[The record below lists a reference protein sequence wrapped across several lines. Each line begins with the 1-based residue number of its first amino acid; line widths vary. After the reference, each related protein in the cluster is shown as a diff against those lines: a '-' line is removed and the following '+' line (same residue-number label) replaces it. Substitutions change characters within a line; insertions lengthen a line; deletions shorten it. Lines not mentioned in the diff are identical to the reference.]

1 MKLLPVLFLAA
12 AAVTCPAAPVISEF
26 LADND
31 GGLKDE
37 NGDDEDWIEIHNPDP
52 VSVNLAGW
60 RLSNDAADSQGW
72 SFPARI
78 LPPGGRLLVW
88 ASGKDRRPLSGN
100 LHTDFRLDNRGEYL
114 ALISPSGQRSTEFT
128 PVFHFQPKNR
138 SFGWGYAGTVTV
150 TDATPQPLS
159 AGVNWNRQ
167 RISGPASATSDASL
181 NVYDDGLA
189 QPEHQQY
196 LWFDYSSRLAAIPA
210 GQSIAEATLEWTA
223 TAMPFAGVSNLSTVP
238 ASIGIFPVTDSNR
251 GLSSVAT
258 TADGNDFLRFFSANQ
273 PTDAISIL
281 PGETRTFTWNV
292 TALVR
297 AWRSNP
303 QATGYGQ
310 FMLIPSA
317 HPCWIAWDQN
327 RSGPRLTVRT
337 VSSPNPTE
345 AWGFMTP
352 SPALPNSGVTAAG
365 PLVRHVTENP
375 PQPPAAAPFTVTAA
389 ISPGQGGPLAT
400 VTLIYRRNYEAEI
413 QAAMTDDGT
422 GGDAVAGD
430 GVFSATIPATIMTA
444 GRMIRWRVRATDNS
458 AYQTILPTYSD
469 PIDSPQYFGTVPQD
483 PAVQTQLMVV
493 HRFIQNTSAA
503 QTAAGTRA
511 SLYLNGEFYDNVGI
525 NLHGQST
532 SGGAFLKKSYDI
544 DGNRGYRFKWSTD
557 PAQPPAKD
565 INLLTV
571 YADKTKIRHDLAYE
585 MNRAAGVAAHYCF
598 LTHNRLNGTFDG
610 LYSFVEDA
618 DDVYLTRAGLNPD
631 GALYKMY
638 NGMSNPATDA
648 ITGVEKKTRKLESN
662 FDLHQFLQG
671 MHQPGTAAQRTFFF
685 DNLDVPKMINFMAA
699 NTVTGNVDLHAKNYY
714 IYCDTGKT
722 NLWTLLPWDLDLSQ
736 GRLWTSANNYFDD
749 GIYLNAG
756 GTLSGQGQN
765 LIAKLYAIPEFSAMA
780 RRRIRSLQDQ
790 FFGTR
795 NAAPDLNRWYDR
807 RVSEKAAEIGARIVS
822 GQNDI
827 PGSDAAA
834 DFSRYTAAQWKNHTG
849 VTGNTAASIYASYT
863 ASQEI
868 QRLLSSWVLQRIN
881 TINGDSSVPQP
892 YNLAALNPLVFTAV
906 EHSPASGDQ
915 SQEFIELR
923 NPNTVDVDLS
933 GWQITGGVAFT
944 FEPGTVV
951 NANGR
956 IIVAASRNGFKTRTV
971 SPKAGESRYVTGGY
985 KGNLS
990 NLGETITLA
999 DPSGTPRATYSYQG
1013 QPSPW
1018 QSHLVI
1024 TEIMYHPA
1032 GDGLAEYIEL
1042 TNISRDVTLDL
1053 TGVRFTQGVT
1063 FSFSGS
1069 AVTSLPPGGRVLVVR
1084 DAAAFAA
1091 VHGNGLP
1098 VAGVFADGTQLA
1110 NGGEILQLED
1120 PLNQT
1125 IAEFAYDDA
1134 PPWPSAADGTGPSLV
1149 LIRPESKP
1157 DPAIATNWRL
1167 SAGTG
1172 NPGTSDSL
1180 ALAPGTESQD
1190 LDGDGIPALMEYA
1203 MGSSDTVPGAASI
1216 GTSRGS
1222 SDDGTPFLE
1231 VTFPRQT
1238 NAEDASLSPESSA
1251 DLTTWSASGWT
1262 WQESTAGTNGSVTER
1277 WRLTGPD
1284 AARIPLF
1291 LRVKATRKP

>member
-60 RLSNDAADSQGW
+60 RLSNDAADPEGW

-114 ALISPSGQRSTEFT
+114 ALISPSGQRSTEFA

-238 ASIGIFPVTDSNR
+238 ASIGIFPVTDSTR

-258 TADGNDFLRFFSANQ
+258 TADGKDFLRFFSANQ

-292 TALVR
+292 TSLIR
-297 AWRSNP
+297 DWRSNP

-352 SPALPNSGVTAAG
+352 SPALANTGVTAAG

-375 PQPPAAAPFTVTAA
+375 PQPPAATPFTVTAA
-389 ISPGQGGPLAT
+389 ISRGQGGPLAT
-400 VTLIYRRNYEAEI
+400 ATLIYRRNYEAEI
-413 QAAMTDDGT
+413 SAAMTDDGT
-422 GGDAVAGD
+422 SGDAVAGD
-430 GVFSATIPATIMTA
+430 GIFSATIPASIMTA
-444 GRMIRWRVRATDNS
+444 GRMIRWRVRATDTS
-458 AYQTILPTYSD
+458 AYQTILPTYAD

-483 PAVQTQLMVV
+483 AAVQTQLMVV
-493 HRFIQNTSAA
+493 HRFVQNTSAA

-511 SLYLNGEFYDNVGI
+511 SIYLNGEFYDNVGI

-557 PAQPPAKD
+557 PSQPPAKD

-638 NGMSNPATDA
+638 NGMTNPATDA

-714 IYCDTGKT
+714 IYCDTGRT

-736 GRLWTSANNYFDD
+736 GRLWTAANNYFDD

-849 VTGNTAASIYASYT
+849 VTGNTANSIYASYT

-868 QRLLSSWVLQRIN
+868 QRLLSSWVLQRVN
-881 TINGDSSVPQP
+881 TINGDASVPQP

-933 GWQITGGVAFT
+933 GWQINGGVAFT

-990 NLGETITLA
+990 NLGETITLT

-1018 QSHLVI
+1018 QAHLVI

-1042 TNISRDVTLDL
+1042 TNISRDITLDL
-1053 TGVRFTQGVT
+1053 TGVRFTQGVA

-1084 DAAAFAA
+1084 DAAAFTS

-1098 VAGVFADGTQLA
+1098 VAGVFADATQLA
-1110 NGGEILQLED
+1110 NSGEILQLED

-1157 DPAIATNWRL
+1157 DPSIAANWRL
-1167 SAGTG
+1167 SAAAG
-1172 NPGTSDSL
+1172 NPGTSDTV

-1203 MGSSDTVPGAASI
+1203 MGSSDTVPGAAAIS
-1216 GTSRGS
+1216 TSRGS
-1222 SDDGTPFLE
+1222 ADDGTPFLE

-1238 NAEDASLSPESSA
+1238 NAEDATLSPESSA
-1251 DLTTWSASGWT
+1251 DLATWSPSGWT
-1262 WQESTAGTNGSVTER
+1262 WQESAAGTNGSVTER